1 MINTHAFPAAAASLW
16 ILGAFSVATW
26 ALILV
31 KAVQHLRNG
40 WANRDFAKRFWGA
53 PNLQA
58 AADIAAVKAGGAGSA
73 LGRIATAG
81 FSGLA
86 ASNSHQEAHDL
97 EHSWDRHEQL
107 QRNLAQQLKRER
119 RTLDA
124 GLAVFA
130 SVGSTA
136 PFVGLFGTVWGIMTA
151 MHDIGKNGS
160 ASIDVVAG
168 PIGEALIATGIG
180 IAVAIPAVLAYNYFL
195 RRLKAALADYDDFAH
210 DFLNLAQ
217 RASYRLDRAIRP
229 VDDARA
235 ARDARS
241 ERAREGDRTRERDA
255 VTPIAVAGK

>member
-1 MINTHAFPAAAASLW
+1 MINTHAFPAVAISLW
-16 ILGAFSVATW
+16 TLGIFSIATW
-26 ALILV
+26 ALILA
-31 KAVQHLRNG
+31 KAVQHVRNG
-40 WANRDFAKRFWGA
+40 WANRNFSKRFWDA
-53 PNLQA
+53 SNLQA
-58 AADIAAVKAGGAGSA
+58 AADVSAKGGSGASA
-73 LGRIATAG
+73 LGRIAAVG
-81 FSGLA
+81 FSGLTA
-86 ASNSHQEAHDL
+86 NSPHQEEHDL

-119 RTLDA
+119 RSLDA
-124 GLAVFA
+124 GLAVLA
-130 SVGSTA
+130 SIGSTA

-217 RASYRLDRAIRP
+217 RASYRLERGIRP
-229 VDDARA
+229 VDDTRGY
-235 ARDARS
+235 REARS
-241 ERAREGDRTRERDA
+241 ERTRERDS
-255 VTPIAVAGK
+255 VTPIAVAGKSI